1 MDLISFWV
9 AQPIKNTKPARFAS
23 TTDFITDLFIMAP
36 PIIELLSERKGSEMA
51 QTPLPDKSPKNPPLK
66 AGLVERQ
73 QVPAAP

>member
-1 MDLISFWV
+1 
-9 AQPIKNTKPARFAS
+9 
-23 TTDFITDLFIMAP
+23 MAP
-36 PIIELLSERKGSEMA
+36 QIIELLSERKGSEMA